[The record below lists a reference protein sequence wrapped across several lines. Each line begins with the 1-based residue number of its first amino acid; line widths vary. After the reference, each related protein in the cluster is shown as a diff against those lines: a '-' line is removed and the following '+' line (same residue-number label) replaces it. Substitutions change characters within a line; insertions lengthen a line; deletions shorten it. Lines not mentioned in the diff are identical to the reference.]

1 MSRLGATQAA
11 LDAIPRLSYACG
23 MKVHLAPED
32 ETVARMLERRAQFI
46 EGVSWGIAAADRG
59 DLIDHDEVANPHRAA
74 FQL

>member
-1 MSRLGATQAA
+1 
-11 LDAIPRLSYACG
+11 